1 MKNEIR
7 KEFKKKRATMEKAE
21 VLEKSRI
28 ICDLFLKSEIYKNA
42 KVIMAYMPLGN
53 ETDTSYIIKK
63 AFRDGKRIVLPV
75 TDEQS
80 GDITPCFVL
89 EDSKFEKGA
98 FSVTEP
104 ADKVEAN
111 TDDIDVVIVPGIAFD
126 KKGAR
131 VGFGKGCYDRFLNK
145 TNAVKVGFCY
155 GFQICDDIP
164 GEFHDVKMDFLF
176 TENEGVKI

>member
-7 KEFKKKRATMEKAE
+7 KEFKKKRASMEKTE
-21 VLEKSRI
+21 VAEKSRVA
-28 ICDLFLKSEIYKNA
+28 CDLFLKSEIYKNA
-42 KVIMAYMPLGN
+42 RVIMAYMPLGN

-63 AFRDGKRIVLPV
+63 AFEDGKRLAFPV

-80 GDITPCFVL
+80 GEITPCFAFA
-89 EDSKFEKGA
+89 DSNFEKGA
-98 FSVTEP
+98 FSVIEP
-104 ADKVEAN
+104 ADKIVAN
-111 TDDIDVVIVPGIAFD
+111 GEDIDVVIVPGIAFD

-155 GFQICDDIP
+155 SFQLCDDIP
-164 GEFHDVKMDFLF
+164 ADSYDIQMDFLI
-176 TENEGVKI
+176 TENEIIKL